1 MLQRITMH
9 GTGPR
14 WAWLQLGLHYLDQ
27 SDAGQAIT
35 ALQHVIRAD
44 PNDKY
49 NITRYY
55 FVVLQNVMIFLIMS
69 LHFVQSQLGI
79 SGGCILSTRR
89 SYIGTKIVSTRATA
103 EPGILVSYDTAR
115 KYQIGK

>member
-1 MLQRITMH
+1 MQ

-27 SDAGQAIT
+27 GDAGQAIT

-49 NITRYY
+49 NIARYY
-55 FVVLQNVMIFLIMS
+55 FIILQNIRIFLVTSIY
-69 LHFVQSQLGI
+69 FVQSLLGI
-79 SGGCILSTRR
+79 SGRCIFGTRR
-89 SYIGTKIVSTRATA
+89 SCIGTKVISTSITA
-103 EPGILVSYDTAR
+103 ESRILVSYDTTR

>member
-1 MLQRITMH
+1 MQ
-9 GTGPR
+9 GTGPK

-27 SDAGQAIT
+27 DDAGQAIT

-49 NITRYY
+49 NITCYY
-55 FVVLQNVMIFLIMS
+55 FVMLQSAMIFLITN

-79 SGGCILSTRR
+79 SGGCIFNTRCL
-89 SYIGTKIVSTRATA
+89 YIGTKIISTCVTAKSRISVSH
-103 EPGILVSYDTAR
+103 DTTCE
-115 KYQIGK
+115 YQTGK

>member
-1 MLQRITMH
+1 MQ

-27 SDAGQAIT
+27 GDAGQAIT

-49 NITRYY
+49 NITCYY
-55 FVVLQNVMIFLIMS
+55 FVVLQSAMIFLITS

-79 SGGCILSTRR
+79 SGRCILGTRR
-89 SYIGTKIVSTRATA
+89 SHIGTKIVSTRASA
-103 EPGILVSYDTAR
+103 EPRVPVSYDTTR
-115 KYQIGK
+115 EYQIGK

>member
-1 MLQRITMH
+1 MQ

-27 SDAGQAIT
+27 GDAGQAIT

-49 NITRYY
+49 NI
-55 FVVLQNVMIFLIMS
+55 
-69 LHFVQSQLGI
+69 
-79 SGGCILSTRR
+79 
-89 SYIGTKIVSTRATA
+89 
-103 EPGILVSYDTAR
+103 
-115 KYQIGK
+115 

>member
-1 MLQRITMH
+1 MQ

-49 NITRYY
+49 NTISLLFYCITK
-55 FVVLQNVMIFLIMS
+55 
-69 LHFVQSQLGI
+69 HDI
-79 SGGCILSTRR
+79 SYHKFALYT
-89 SYIGTKIVSTRATA
+89 VTA
-103 EPGILVSYDTAR
+103 GNL
-115 KYQIGK
+115 

>member
-1 MLQRITMH
+1 MQ

-27 SDAGQAIT
+27 GDAGQAIT

-49 NITRYY
+49 NITCYY
-55 FVVLQNVMIFLIMS
+55 FVTEL
-69 LHFVQSQLGI
+69 
-79 SGGCILSTRR
+79 
-89 SYIGTKIVSTRATA
+89 
-103 EPGILVSYDTAR
+103 
-115 KYQIGK
+115 